1 MKPDSATWQLLGVI
15 HKLEITHVA
24 ASWGHGPDSMSNS
37 KSSAKRRARRW
48 RGPGNP
54 SCPYP
59 LPASSACARRLCCG
73 SPPCRSGSRSP
84 PSSPVSLAEGLPA
97 LTSLCLQKHHTL
109 LSLSSSKAEG
119 DSVHL
124 ALATTEEGA
133 GHRASMWISVA
144 WPLFVSPI
152 DPLTLTTTS
161 GQPCTRPGSKS

>member
-1 MKPDSATWQLLGVI
+1 M
-15 HKLEITHVA
+15 HVP

-37 KSSAKRRARRW
+37 KSNAKRRARRW

-54 SCPYP
+54 SCPHP

-119 DSVHL
+119 DSAHL

-144 WPLFVSPI
+144 WPLFVSPSI
-152 DPLTLTTTS
+152 HSHSQPPPGNLVKGLGLSLDPVAPL
-161 GQPCTRPGSKS
+161 QEMQRKSLSA